1 MTNSQV
7 FSIKNVST
15 FPVSNFA
22 QSHCIFFHTKS
33 AGHFWMAWQKK
44 VHMSLSK
51 SHRMIAERFD
61 HSCEFYK
68 KNWPNSFTLGLKNYK
83 ADQWKM
89 IIQLLTQYDVNFTTT
104 SVLSWTIFICISKQW
119 WWNEVCKFLDP
130 MPNYCANESFLCLI
144 HIWEGFLFTK
154 PFEYGIFVTNRS
166 CEESVRHLWVKA
178 MSGI

>member
-22 QSHCIFFHTKS
+22 QSHCIFFYTKS

-44 VHMSLSK
+44 VHMSSLT
-51 SHRMIAERFD
+51 SHRIIAERFD
-61 HSCEFYK
+61 HIAVSFIK
-68 KNWPNSFTLGLKNYK
+68 KIGQIVFTLGLKNYK
-83 ADQWKM
+83 GHQWKM

-119 WWNEVCKFLDP
+119 WWNEVCNFWTQCQTTVQMSP
-130 MPNYCANESFLCLI
+130 FCVFWGTIY
-144 HIWEGFLFTK
+144 IWEGLLFTK
-154 PFEYGIFVTNRS
+154 PFG
-166 CEESVRHLWVKA
+166 
-178 MSGI
+178 